1 MTFRRALALGLL
13 LLLPACGDSAVAV
26 DSPDYLE
33 FREKPT
39 ACGAERP
46 DPAREMTFTRPDD
59 LDLSGAITAT
69 LRTSCGDIVLQLIP
83 DLAPATVNSFV
94 YLAEHGYFD
103 GTVSHRIYPGFV
115 VQLGDP
121 TATGLGG
128 PGYRIGDELPPADF
142 AYLTG
147 MVAMANRGPNTSG
160 SQFFIVLADS
170 GLDPDYSVFG
180 FVASGWEVLQ
190 RIVAIP
196 VGPNPTTLEPSYPLE
211 TLYLETVTIQR

>member
-13 LLLPACGDSAVAV
+13 LLLSACGDSAVAV
-26 DSPDYLE
+26 DSPEYRA
-33 FREKPT
+33 FREQAT
-39 ACGAERP
+39 ACDAERP
-46 DPAREMTFTRPDD
+46 DPAREMKFTRPDD

-121 TATGLGG
+121 TATGRGG